1 MNNVQLSKILS
12 SDPITQAH
20 YLGTFAAD
28 HLPTA
33 LPERFALVAN
43 TEKLSV
49 QDGHWVAIFS
59 NNKSIVYYFD
69 SFGEHVDSIACGG
82 FAIYVLRELCAG
94 RSFEEVVDYFVGI
107 KDDDNFIENFL
118 LRNYRFHLHH
128 LYR

>member
-1 MNNVQLSKILS
+1 MWTLSL
-12 SDPITQAH
+12 A
-20 YLGTFAAD
+20 
-28 HLPTA
+28 
-33 LPERFALVAN
+33 
-43 TEKLSV
+43 
-49 QDGHWVAIFS
+49 
-59 NNKSIVYYFD
+59 
-69 SFGEHVDSIACGG
+69 GG